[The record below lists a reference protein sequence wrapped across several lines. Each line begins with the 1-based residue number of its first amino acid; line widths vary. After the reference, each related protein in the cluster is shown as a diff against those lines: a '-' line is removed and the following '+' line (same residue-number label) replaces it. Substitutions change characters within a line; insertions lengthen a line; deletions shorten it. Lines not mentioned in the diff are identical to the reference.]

1 MNWSAHLP
9 TEFNKALEK
18 AVGFERM
25 LDRLF
30 TQPPASGGYPPY
42 NLRKQEV
49 ETGETQ
55 YILEL
60 AVAGFTKD
68 QIEVKVEDGVL
79 TVGTVKDADAAERP
93 GVRGMEFVH
102 KGIDTREFTRKFT
115 LSDDLVVHGADL
127 ENGMLVIV
135 MERIIPEEKKPKII
149 KIGIPKLGES
159 SPETEDKKELLQG

>member
-1 MNWSAHLP
+1 MYTQMNWSAHLP

-79 TVGTVKDADAAERP
+79 TVGTVKDLEPAE
-93 GVRGMEFVH
+93 MEFVH
-102 KGIDTREFTRKFT
+102 KGIATRAFTRKFT
-115 LSDDLVVHGADL
+115 LSDDLVVQGA
-127 ENGMLVIV
+127 EMKNGMLTIT
-135 MERIIPEEKKPKII
+135 MERIVPEEKKPRVI
-149 KIGIPKLGES
+149 KIGES
-159 SPETEDKKELLQG
+159 VPETEDKKELLQG

>member
-1 MNWSAHLP
+1 MYTQMNWSAHLP

-55 YILEL
+55 YILEPVSYTHL
-60 AVAGFTKD
+60 TLPTNR
-68 QIEVKVEDGVL
+68 EV
-79 TVGTVKDADAAERP
+79 
-93 GVRGMEFVH
+93 
-102 KGIDTREFTRKFT
+102 
-115 LSDDLVVHGADL
+115 
-127 ENGMLVIV
+127 
-135 MERIIPEEKKPKII
+135 
-149 KIGIPKLGES
+149 
-159 SPETEDKKELLQG
+159 